1 MLFTRLTA
9 SLTRSLIAAI
19 CLAAPSLAQGGGQ
32 IYVDD
37 DAPLGGDG
45 TSWAT
50 AHRYL
55 QDALIPAPADAVIY
69 IAQGSYKPDDSENH
83 GFITRGDRTQPFTI
97 ARNVTLFGG
106 YAGIGA
112 PNPDERDIEVY
123 QTILTGDLNGLDPAD
138 PGLYS
143 PPAGD
148 PSSNLNVNDN
158 SAHVVRITEDASGIL
173 SGLTIE
179 RGIAWQDSQAPNW
192 NGGGVIVDTTGSTL
206 FLSECLLRWNYA
218 AQRGG
223 GVSSVGV
230 LIVDRTTFINNRSTE
245 GGAVACFRPAQDEAQ
260 LNVTFSR
267 NRFYENYAGPDRG
280 RGGAISYDGFCR
292 ALAVNNV
299 FRQNLSQGVSSADGA
314 VFYMYKDIKV
324 EAYNNTFYKNMCLAS
339 GEASGSVLS
348 IQGGG
353 GVSGVNLE
361 FANNICW
368 GNVPNTAQ
376 MDYNGA
382 GIGNFGHNDIEQLAS
397 NLPAGVL
404 SPGDDFEADPLFVGD
419 LWCHIQKTS
428 PCVDRGTNQ
437 AIQPAYLPF
446 HSEDNDSSP
455 RVMDVASSGALGSGG
470 DIGWA
475 SPPQAS
481 LRPIVDVGAFEQ
493 FDDCNNNR
501 VPDATD
507 ILDGTSSDCDSN
519 GVPDECQPDC
529 DADGVIDPCEADC
542 NADGT
547 PDDCQ
552 DLADCDENGTPDICE
567 SFNDCNSN
575 GIPDRCEPDCD
586 DDGTPDDCER
596 DCDDDGLPDDCEED
610 CDEDGVPD
618 DCEEDCD
625 EDGVPDD
632 CEEDCDEDGV
642 PDDCESDCDNDGLPD
657 DCEVDC
663 NSDGTPD
670 DCQDL
675 ADCDENGTPD
685 ACEPFDDCNAND
697 IPDRCESDCDGDGL
711 PDDCEVDCDEDG
723 IPDDC
728 QTLADCD
735 ENGIPDACRE
745 VLTDCNGNGV
755 PDGCDIADGTSLD
768 CNNNQ
773 IPDECDVTG
782 DVETDCDRNGVP
794 DSCDLDCD
802 ENGTPDACDIAD
814 GAHTD
819 CNGNEIP
826 DTCDIASGLSQD
838 VDTDGVPDECQPDCN
853 RNGVPDST
861 DISSRASI
869 DCDSNGIPDECENDC
884 NANGIGDQCE
894 IDSSPRE
901 DCNENGIL
909 DECELSGRGADLNQ
923 NGVLDECEC
932 RSSTYCDGASNSVGE
947 GAVLSLNGL
956 PSVSQPGSLRVSQ
969 LPQGAPVVYF
979 YGTKPFELP
988 FGAGVRCVSYP
999 VKRLH
1004 PAQVAGRDGATELQL
1019 DFSAPPL
1026 FGEVR
1031 GSTLFVQAW
1040 YIDSGEER
1048 TANMSNAIQIT
1059 LCE

>member
-1 MLFTRLTA
+1 MITKIALALLSISPQVSEWYTIPGSDHWY
-9 SLTRSLIAAI
+9 SLTSGRLSWPAAESEAQALGGH
-19 CLAAPSLAQGGGQ
+19 LAALTDEEENDWAFAQFGG
-32 IYVDD
+32 
-37 DAPLGGDG
+37 
-45 TSWAT
+45 
-50 AHRYL
+50 
-55 QDALIPAPADAVIY
+55 
-69 IAQGSYKPDDSENH
+69 SEELWI
-83 GFITRGDRTQPFTI
+83 GLTDVGTRGEWTW
-97 ARNVTLFGG
+97 
-106 YAGIGA
+106 
-112 PNPDERDIEVY
+112 
-123 QTILTGDLNGLDPAD
+123 
-138 PGLYS
+138 S
-143 PPAGD
+143 
-148 PSSNLNVNDN
+148 
-158 SAHVVRITEDASGIL
+158 
-173 SGLTIE
+173 
-179 RGIAWQDSQAPNW
+179 
-192 NGGGVIVDTTGSTL
+192 
-206 FLSECLLRWNYA
+206 
-218 AQRGG
+218 
-223 GVSSVGV
+223 
-230 LIVDRTTFINNRSTE
+230 
-245 GGAVACFRPAQDEAQ
+245 
-260 LNVTFSR
+260 
-267 NRFYENYAGPDRG
+267 
-280 RGGAISYDGFCR
+280 
-292 ALAVNNV
+292 
-299 FRQNLSQGVSSADGA
+299 
-314 VFYMYKDIKV
+314 
-324 EAYNNTFYKNMCLAS
+324 S
-339 GEASGSVLS
+339 GEAFDFNAWAPGEPNNLFGLEDFVVLTG
-348 IQGGG
+348 Q
-353 GVSGVNLE
+353 
-361 FANNICW
+361 
-368 GNVPNTAQ
+368 
-376 MDYNGA
+376 
-382 GIGNFGHNDIEQLAS
+382 
-397 NLPAGVL
+397 
-404 SPGDDFEADPLFVGD
+404 
-419 LWCHIQKTS
+419 
-428 PCVDRGTNQ
+428 R
-437 AIQPAYLPF
+437 
-446 HSEDNDSSP
+446 
-455 RVMDVASSGALGSGG
+455 
-470 DIGWA
+470 
-475 SPPQAS
+475 
-481 LRPIVDVGAFEQ
+481 
-493 FDDCNNNR
+493 
-501 VPDATD
+501 
-507 ILDGTSSDCDSN
+507 
-519 GVPDECQPDC
+519 
-529 DADGVIDPCEADC
+529 DGVWEDVF
-542 NADGT
+542 T
-547 PDDCQ
+547 
-552 DLADCDENGTPDICE
+552 T
-567 SFNDCNSN
+567 STHR
-575 GIPDRCEPDCD
+575 GII
-586 DDGTPDDCER
+586 
-596 DCDDDGLPDDCEED
+596 
-610 CDEDGVPD
+610 
-618 DCEEDCD
+618 
-625 EDGVPDD
+625 
-632 CEEDCDEDGV
+632 
-642 PDDCESDCDNDGLPD
+642 
-657 DCEVDC
+657 EVV
-663 NSDGTPD
+663 S
-670 DCQDL
+670 
-675 ADCDENGTPD
+675 
-685 ACEPFDDCNAND
+685 
-697 IPDRCESDCDGDGL
+697 IDCDGDL
-711 PDDCEVDCDEDG
+711 IPDSVELLTGGAEDCDGNG
-723 IPDDC
+723 IIDECDP
-728 QTLADCD
+728 DCD